1 MRRPLI
7 GGKDFNISIG
17 QGEQAQGGV
26 KEAYPREGV
35 RVFFFG
41 KKEENE
47 CGREELVLMCEKMFF
62 KINKKNYV
70 CKQKTWKEVVCSK

>member
-7 GGKDFNISIG
+7 RGKDFNTSIG

-26 KEAYPREGV
+26 KEVYQGRGV
-35 RVFFFG
+35 RVFFRK

-47 CGREELVLMCEKMFF
+47 CGRKKLVLMCEKMLFMGK
-62 KINKKNYV
+62 KICVQTKSMEGSWV
-70 CKQKTWKEVVCSK
+70 